1 MAALLYLGY
10 STLTLTLCECEVA
23 PVCQRCVHQF
33 GGIPLV
39 LIGVL
44 ERGINHAD
52 GTLVAFK
59 VKPWQYR
66 EKGSIKGMIIKQ
78 LSMRTEHEIGQL
90 ITDRFVHWGVHAQK
104 QDYNL
109 YSIKCTCNLN
119 TLKCAFKRTITS
131 YYIAGWRAIV
141 QNCLRIS
148 VVESF
153 PC

>member
-78 LSMRTEHEIGQL
+78 LSMRTEHEICQL
-90 ITDRFVHWGVHAQK
+90 ITDRFVH
-104 QDYNL
+104 
-109 YSIKCTCNLN
+109 
-119 TLKCAFKRTITS
+119 
-131 YYIAGWRAIV
+131 
-141 QNCLRIS
+141 
-148 VVESF
+148 
-153 PC
+153 